1 MRKPCFGLAGS
12 IRSSASQE
20 HQSPVSESHRDQKWL
35 ADSMYTDQL
44 FPYALLKYCFLYSAK
59 QGAQQLC
66 HLSSSA
72 ISSAKMQVFN
82 LMVSSGLRIADP
94 VALIQGKVS
103 QKTQQNTP
111 LSQQMFFLQ
120 GKEF

>member
-1 MRKPCFGLAGS
+1 M
-12 IRSSASQE
+12 
-20 HQSPVSESHRDQKWL
+20 
-35 ADSMYTDQL
+35 
-44 FPYALLKYCFLYSAK
+44 LYWSTVFYIVPNRV
-59 QGAQQLC
+59 
-66 HLSSSA
+66 LSSSA

-120 GKEF
+120 GTEF